1 MAARLLRGCR
11 SGEERYLCGLG
22 SELPFL
28 QVWKAG
34 SRIASVLQAASYRKS
49 RGAAF
54 DAPLSRGASGWSYS
68 LGHPY
73 ISASHAVLLAPGPQ
87 AALLTLTL
95 KLLLTWSDPM
105 APIHDAARRGDA
117 ETLRRL
123 LAEGVSPNAVDIDD
137 DLDDDIEEPLR
148 QTPLHVLLVSGSNMS
163 GRVACFKLLRDAGA
177 NLDATDSVARRHTAL
192 HYAAVNGDATIVSLL
207 VEAGANVNAADS
219 EGCTA
224 LHFGKKYADCVEVL
238 LAGGASVNAR
248 NVDGSTSFDVA
259 LSHHCRRIW
268 PLFLR
273 AGAEIPIDETHPYIV
288 RVRNAGG
295 WKKYEQQ
302 HLARITSILA
312 PTPLLPPELVRH
324 VVSFWLH
331 AGYY

>member
-1 MAARLLRGCR
+1 M
-11 SGEERYLCGLG
+11 
-22 SELPFL
+22 
-28 QVWKAG
+28 
-34 SRIASVLQAASYRKS
+34 LQAASYRKS

-137 DLDDDIEEPLR
+137 DPDNDIEEPLR
-148 QTPLHVLLVSGSNMS
+148 QTPLHVLLISGNNMS

-219 EGCTA
+219 DGCTA
-224 LHFGKKYADCVEVL
+224 LHFVPSTRALACVEVL
-238 LAGGASVNAR
+238 LAAGASVNAR
-248 NVDGSTSFDVA
+248 NVSGRTTFDAA
-259 LSHHCRRIW
+259 LSNNKRRWW

-273 AGAEIPIDETHPYIV
+273 AGAQIPGYPSHPYIL

-295 WKKYEQQ
+295 FKKYEQQ
-302 HLARITSILA
+302 HLARITAILA
-312 PTPLLPPELVRH
+312 PTPRLPPEMVRKI
-324 VVSFWLH
+324 VEFWLH

>member
-1 MAARLLRGCR
+1 
-11 SGEERYLCGLG
+11 
-22 SELPFL
+22 
-28 QVWKAG
+28 
-34 SRIASVLQAASYRKS
+34 
-49 RGAAF
+49 
-54 DAPLSRGASGWSYS
+54 
-68 LGHPY
+68 
-73 ISASHAVLLAPGPQ
+73 
-87 AALLTLTL
+87 
-95 KLLLTWSDPM
+95 M
-105 APIHDAARRGDA
+105 APVHDAARRGDA

-137 DLDDDIEEPLR
+137 DPDNDIEEPLR
-148 QTPLHVLLVSGSNMS
+148 QTPLHVLLVSGNNMS

-192 HYAAVNGDATIVSLL
+192 HYVAVNGDATIVSLL

-224 LHFGKKYADCVEVL
+224 LHFAHAGGYACVEVL
-238 LAGGASVNAR
+238 LAAGASVNAR
-248 NVDGSTSFDVA
+248 NVDGSTSFEVA
-259 LSHHCRRIW
+259 LSHHCRRMW

-295 WKKYEQQ
+295 FKKYAQE

-312 PTPLLPPELVRH
+312 PTPRLPPEMVRKI
-324 VVSFWLH
+324 VEFWLH
-331 AGYY
+331 AGFY